1 MSRPRAASVAI
12 DAFYDN
18 FTCAALFRKL
28 HIPGSPRE
36 IIDPRSARTFWADES
51 QQILAGVMTK
61 VRAIYNLALAG
72 VIISAFSKRDIKRP
86 AKKGEDVESFLADW
100 SSYIKP

>member
-1 MSRPRAASVAI
+1 MWGDVMNRPRASSIGI

-28 HIPGSPRE
+28 RIPGSPKE
-36 IIDPRSARTFWADES
+36 IIDPRPARTFWVDES
-51 QQILAGVMTK
+51 QQIIAGALIK
-61 VRAIYNLALAG
+61 VRAVVAILGALRKADR
-72 VIISAFSKRDIKRP
+72 KTP
-86 AKKGEDVESFLADW
+86 ATEFEDVESLLADW

>member
-1 MSRPRAASVAI
+1 VI

-18 FTCAALFRKL
+18 FTCSALFRKL

-36 IIDPRSARTFWADES
+36 IIDPRPARTFWVDES

-61 VRAIYNLALAG
+61 MRAIYNLASAG
-72 VIISAFSKRDIKRP
+72 AIISAFRKRDIKGP
-86 AKKGEDVESFLADW
+86 TTQGEDIESFLADW
-100 SSYIKP
+100 SSCIKP

>member
-1 MSRPRAASVAI
+1 MKRPRGSSIGI

-28 HIPGSPRE
+28 RISGAPRE
-36 IIDPRSARTFWADES
+36 IIDPRSARTFWVDES
-51 QQILAGVMTK
+51 QQILAGALIKM
-61 VRAIYNLALAG
+61 RAIGAILAALNRADR
-72 VIISAFSKRDIKRP
+72 KTP
-86 AKKGEDVESFLADW
+86 ATQGEDVESLFADW